1 MRLRLLIMGERYEV
15 VIVGAG
21 PAGLFA
27 AYELQK
33 AGVKE
38 ILILDKGK
46 DALQRTR
53 KDVLWGVG
61 GAGLF
66 SDGKLNFT
74 PRLGKTDLTEFLE
87 LPEAEDLIAEVEGIF
102 RKFGMDGPAYPSDSE
117 LANRYRVTAIKLGLD
132 LQIIKQKHLGSDNL
146 PNYIQKMEDYLKQSG
161 VKIMTE
167 CEATKVKTN
176 KGKFLSLATKKGEIR
191 ADKVLLAPGRAG
203 NSWLT
208 KNLEELKA
216 TLEQKAIEVGIRI
229 ETPAEIFKEICS
241 VIYDPTFYFH
251 SPSFDDQL
259 RTFCTNPTGYVTE
272 ERYKDFVC
280 VNGHSYSD
288 RTSVNANFALLD
300 KVSLS
305 EPVTDTIAYGESIC
319 ILASTIGGG
328 KPILQRYSDFKR
340 HRRSTWERL
349 GKSYVEPTLKD
360 VTPAD
365 IGMALPYR
373 IVVNLIEGIE
383 KLDAMLPGLA
393 SDSTL
398 LYAPEVKFFSVR
410 PKVSNNLETEIEGL
424 FVAGDGAGVSGN
436 IVGAAATGI
445 IAARGIIFSK

>member
-1 MRLRLLIMGERYEV
+1 MGLRLLTMEEKYDV
-15 VIVGAG
+15 VIIGAG
-21 PAGLFA
+21 PAGLFS
-27 AYELQK
+27 AYELQRLGLK
-33 AGVKE
+33 K
-38 ILILDKGK
+38 ILLLDKGK
-46 DALQRTR
+46 DIAHRSPR
-53 KDVLWGVG
+53 EVLWGVG

-74 PRLGKTDLTEFLE
+74 PRLGKTDLTEFIDFS
-87 LPEAEDLIAEVEGIF
+87 EAEKLINEVEEIF
-102 RKFGMDGPAYPSDSE
+102 RKFGMDGQTYPSDLE
-117 LANRYRVTAIKLGLD
+117 KANDYRIAAKKLGLD

-146 PNYIQKMEDYLKQSG
+146 PVYIQKMGDFLKQNSVELIIG
-161 VKIMTE
+161 HEVKKIDLGNNE
-167 CEATKVKTN
+167 FILNTN
-176 KGKFLSLATKKGEIR
+176 KGKIR
-191 ADKVLLAPGRAG
+191 AKKVLVAPGRAG

-208 KNLEELKA
+208 KNLEELKVP
-216 TLEQKAIEVGIRI
+216 LEQKAIEVGVRL
-229 ETPAEIFKEICS
+229 EVPAEVLKEICS
-241 VIYDPTFYFH
+241 VIYDPTFYFQ

-259 RTFCTNPTGYVTE
+259 RTFCTNPNGYVAE
-272 ERYKDFVC
+272 EKYKEFVC
-280 VNGHSYSD
+280 VNGHAYSNKH
-288 RTSVNANFALLD
+288 SKNANFALLD

-319 ILASTIGGG
+319 RLALTIGGG
-328 KPILQRYSDFKR
+328 KPILQRYFDFKK

-349 GKSYVEPTLKD
+349 NKSCVEPTLKE
-360 VTPAD
+360 VTPGD

-410 PKVSNNLETEIEGL
+410 PKINKNLETTINGL

-445 IAARGIIFSK
+445 IAARGIIRK